1 MDQVAASLIKQV
13 DIHFDLNNQQD
24 YSTDKEIDYT
34 ELDITVSKQLME
46 DRLRV
51 SVGSSFDVV
60 GKGAPGAQ
68 ASNLAGDVEGAYKL
82 SKDGRYLVRVY
93 RQNQYEAAV
102 YTQVV
107 ETGVG
112 FIFTFNYD
120 KFKEIW
126 HRAKGDTI
134 EARKSTNSSTT
145 SQ

>member
-13 DIHFDLNNQQD
+13 DIHFDLNAQQD
-24 YSTDKEIDYT
+24 WSTGNEIDYT
-34 ELDITVSKQLME
+34 ELDVTVSKQLMQ

-60 GKGAPGAQ
+60 GTGAPNQ
-68 ASNLAGDVEGAYKL
+68 APSNLAGDVEAAYKL
-82 SKDGRYLVRVY
+82 SRDGRYLLRVY
-93 RQNQYEAAV
+93 RQNQYEAV
-102 YTQVV
+102 VTGQVV

-126 HRAKGDTI
+126 HRAKGDKI
-134 EARKSTNSSTT
+134 EARKTTNSSTT